1 MQVCGACGQESQ
13 GEFAFCPY
21 CGAPLEVQAEGGEQ
35 RKTVTVL
42 FCDVTGSTSLGESI
56 DPETLRALLARYFAR
71 MKDIIEAHGGTV
83 EKFIGDAVMAV
94 FGVPRAHED
103 DALRAVRA
111 AREMRDAL
119 PGLGVQARIGINTGE
134 VVTGTHE
141 RLATGDAVN
150 VAARLEQ
157 AAAAGEIL
165 LGEETLALVRN
176 AVTAEPLEPLELKGK
191 ADAVR
196 AHRLVELAQE
206 VDRRH
211 DLPLVGRE
219 RDLDRLEDAF
229 AHAVETRTCHL
240 FTVLGVAGI
249 GKSRLAHEFLDGL
262 EAQIVQ
268 GRCLSYGEGIT
279 YWPIVQVL
287 RQLEALPSDPAAATA
302 LRSLL
307 GESDEQT
314 SADEIAWSFRK
325 LLEEQA
331 QRLPVVCVLDDVQ
344 WGQETFLELVEHLAD
359 LSRDAPLLVLCLGRP
374 ELLDVRPG
382 WAGGK
387 FNATTLLLQ
396 PLAVEQAR
404 QLLEELG
411 GVEPELA
418 TRIVEAAEGN
428 PLFVEEMLALVRGAA
443 GGVVAV
449 PPTIQALLAARLDQ
463 LESTERTVLACGAVE
478 GRVFHREAVEALAR
492 DEADVSG
499 PLLAL
504 VRKELI
510 RPDGAEAPGDDAFRF
525 THQLLRD
532 AAYEGLTKSSRAELH
547 ERFADWLEERAQAP
561 IELDEILGYHLE
573 QAARYRQELGE
584 PAPALAE
591 RAANRH
597 SAAGRRALARGDLRA
612 AAALLSRALE
622 LTRPVRLDVTLEL
635 DLADALRNDPD
646 RSAAI
651 AAAAASGAEE
661 AGDEAAAA
669 AARVVFAQSRNA
681 TGDATLDEL
690 ETAARAAMPLLEQAG
705 DDVALARVFGALGQ
719 VANARGRWDEWA
731 EAAERAIHH
740 AGVAGRQDAT
750 LFGLGSALAEGA
762 RPADEALRALD
773 AHLPHGARLLR
784 RAELLAQVGRFDEAW
799 SLAREESQR
808 LLEMSGDATGYHA
821 FAEIAALEG
830 DHEAAAE
837 HLRRF
842 CDYLEEHHQRA
853 VLSTHIAELG
863 RELCALGRY
872 EEAEP
877 LARLGRDLGDAD
889 DVVTQVSWRLPQ
901 ALVLARRGDHAEAE
915 RLAREAVALAEQ
927 TDMLNLW
934 GEALTDLSEVLAV
947 AGRSDE
953 AAIALEEALACYGR
967 KRNLAM
973 LAQLR
978 PRLEAM
984 RG

>member
-1 MQVCGACGQESQ
+1 MQVCGECGQESQ

-21 CGAPLEVQAEGGEQ
+21 CGAPFEVQAEGGEQ

-56 DPETLRALLARYFAR
+56 DPETLRALLARYFVR
-71 MKDIIEAHGGTV
+71 MKEIIEAHGGTV

-157 AAAAGEIL
+157 AAAPGEIL

-196 AHRLVELAQE
+196 AYRLVELAQE

-219 RDLDRLEDAF
+219 RDLNRLKDAF

-268 GRCLSYGEGIT
+268 GRCLSYGEAIT

-287 RQLEALPSDPAAATA
+287 RQLETLPSDPAAATA

-359 LSRDAPLLVLCLGRP
+359 LSRDAPLLVLCLARP

-396 PLAVEQAR
+396 PLAAEQAR
-404 QLLEELG
+404 ELLEELG
-411 GVEPELA
+411 GVAPELA

-443 GGVVAV
+443 GGDVAV

-463 LESTERTVLACGAVE
+463 LDSAERTVLACGAVE
-478 GRVFHREAVEALAR
+478 GRVFHGEAVEALTPN
-492 DEADVSG
+492 EPDVG
-499 PLLAL
+499 GRLLAL

-510 RPDGAEAPGDDAFRF
+510 RPDGAEVPGDDAFRF

-532 AAYEGLTKSSRAELH
+532 AAYESLTKNSRAELH
-547 ERFADWLEERAQAP
+547 ERFADWLEERGEGL

-584 PAPALAE
+584 PAPVLAE

-597 SAAGRRALARGDLRA
+597 SAAGRRALARGDLHA

-622 LTRPVRLDVTLEL
+622 LTRPVRLDVALEL

-661 AGDEAAAA
+661 ASDEAAAA
-669 AARVVFAQSRNA
+669 AARVMFAQSRNA
-681 TGDATLDEL
+681 TGEATLDEL
-690 ETAARAAMPLLEQAG
+690 ETTARAAMPVLEQAG

-799 SLAREESQR
+799 SLAREEGQR

-821 FAEIAALEG
+821 LAEIAALEG

-842 CDYLEEHHQRA
+842 CDYLEEHHLRA

-953 AAIALEEALACYGR
+953 AALALEEALACYGR

-978 PRLEAM
+978 PRLDAM